1 VITELAECEMHQTG
15 GFPAGCRWVT
25 PESEPCLAP

>member
-1 VITELAECEMHQTG
+1 MITEMDACEMHETG

>member
-1 VITELAECEMHQTG
+1 VITEMAACEMHQTG

-25 PESEPCLAP
+25 PGSEPCLAP